1 MCDDGGGG
9 RGVGDLVGCGAWV
22 GFLRQTFLVTK
33 ATAAQELVLRIHSD
47 WLGLTVWLGGGGGGR
62 SAFPSEVEVE
72 ALHLHRVLDG
82 WGWRQIGDTDV
93 WSHTDLAL
101 ESFLPSNQSRSLPL
115 QVSEVGGH

>member
-9 RGVGDLVGCGAWV
+9 WGVGDLVGCGAWV

-33 ATAAQELVLRIHSD
+33 ATAAQELVVLRIHSD

-72 ALHLHRVLDG
+72 ALHLHRGWDG

-101 ESFLPSNQSRSLPL
+101 SPSCLAIRAGLYPYRSAKL
-115 QVSEVGGH
+115 G